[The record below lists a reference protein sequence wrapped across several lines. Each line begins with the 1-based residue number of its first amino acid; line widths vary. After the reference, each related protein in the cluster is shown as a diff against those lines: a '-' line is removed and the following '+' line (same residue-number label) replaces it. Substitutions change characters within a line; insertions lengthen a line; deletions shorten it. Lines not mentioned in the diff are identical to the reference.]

1 MAVGNRCPLEPAV
14 EYGGNTTGQDLARV
28 QIPARL
34 GDAGKTQSGFR
45 LRRLP
50 APELSLLVARYAA
63 PPQYIYRMTV
73 VLVKPTRKEVRKDVK
88 AMRTASAKILQS
100 RETAR
105 GFLQKNGYITK
116 SGILTKGG

>member
-1 MAVGNRCPLEPAV
+1 
-14 EYGGNTTGQDLARV
+14 
-28 QIPARL
+28 
-34 GDAGKTQSGFR
+34 
-45 LRRLP
+45 
-50 APELSLLVARYAA
+50 
-63 PPQYIYRMTV
+63 MTV